1 MDEYINQT
9 NLPLVQNQ
17 KNLHKFRNWKI
28 NKIKS
33 MIIIFLEK
41 TKFKEDIY
49 KSIEDINM
57 KLDKTTKI
65 W

>member
-1 MDEYINQT
+1 
-9 NLPLVQNQ
+9 
-17 KNLHKFRNWKI
+17 
-28 NKIKS
+28 

-65 W
+65 